1 MFHRQANANNS
12 LFKYYVCP
20 FFYPE
25 ERRERTHFVC
35 AWQIGLLQFN
45 TDIIYCYVCIQ
56 ICIPS
61 YCKCRSDIQFL
72 FVRCL
77 NLSFFISLE
86 VYWLFFV
93 VWLYWIY
100 VFFECLSVF
109 FQIDSVCL
117 STCRFFHC
125 LSFCLLNS
133 VCLNVCLSVYDFK
146 RDSPKWTRYVNRS
159 CLIFDNAPPTP
170 YFDRWYG
177 GPNLINR

>member
-1 MFHRQANANNS
+1 MQTILYLNTMFA
-12 LFKYYVCP
+12 L
-20 FFYPE
+20 FYPE

-117 STCRFFHC
+117 STCRFVHC

-133 VCLNVCLSVYDFK
+133 VWMSVC
-146 RDSPKWTRYVNRS
+146 RS
-159 CLIFDNAPPTP
+159 MISNATAQS
-170 YFDRWYG
+170 
-177 GPNLINR
+177 GPDMWIGVVWFLTMRPQHPILTGDMGARIW

>member
-77 NLSFFISLE
+77 NLSFFYFTWSLLT
-86 VYWLFFV
+86 LFC
-93 VWLYWIY
+93 
-100 VFFECLSVF
+100 CLVILDLCLF
-109 FQIDSVCL
+109 WVSVCL
-117 STCRFFHC
+117 FR
-125 LSFCLLNS
+125 LILS
-133 VCLNVCLSVYDFK
+133 VCLPVVLSTVCLSV
-146 RDSPKWTRYVNRS
+146 
-159 CLIFDNAPPTP
+159 C
-170 YFDRWYG
+170 
-177 GPNLINR
+177 

>member
-1 MFHRQANANNS
+1 MQTILYLNTMFA
-12 LFKYYVCP
+12 L
-20 FFYPE
+20 FYPE

-77 NLSFFISLE
+77 NLSFLFHLKFIDSFL
-86 VYWLFFV
+86 
-93 VWLYWIY
+93 
-100 VFFECLSVF
+100 LSGYIGF
-109 FQIDSVCL
+109 MSFLSVCL
-117 STCRFFHC
+117 SFFRLILSVC
-125 LSFCLLNS
+125 LPVVLSTVCLS